1 MLDRGQAHRH
11 MSIRVIGAVI
21 LALLLDE
28 RGLGNTLTLVYGP
41 IRPWVSGI
49 APDPRRPGPSGLP
62 MASETAMAKMVR
74 SLTLTFVKVSKG

>member
-1 MLDRGQAHRH
+1 

-62 MASETAMAKMVR
+62 IYHPSEILAAWNVDVVGDLR
-74 SLTLTFVKVSKG
+74 L